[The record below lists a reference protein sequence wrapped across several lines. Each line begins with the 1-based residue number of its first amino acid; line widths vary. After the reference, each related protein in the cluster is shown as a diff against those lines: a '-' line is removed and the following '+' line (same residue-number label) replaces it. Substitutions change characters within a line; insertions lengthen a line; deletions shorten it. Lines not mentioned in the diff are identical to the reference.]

1 MDQTLNTLDYL
12 YLQNDACSKPQC
24 FCNGKDDQ
32 KISME
37 HLREVK
43 FTGFHPSKYH
53 MSFVQL
59 TMEGAP
65 ALERMTV
72 QLYIGKDLDCSG
84 IPCDRGYWAPCLMDS
99 SKRVHTKAYEW
110 TLDNKREE
118 DEEVKG

>member
-1 MDQTLNTLDYL
+1 MKQWKHIQDMTSHVPQLPNVIDLSIEIGPGHWHNLKSIIAGLITKCSR
-12 YLQNDACSKPQC
+12 LQRLSINIECANDACSKPLC

-43 FTGFHPSKYH
+43 FTHFRPLKYH

-59 TMEGAP
+59 MMEGAP

-72 QLYIGKDLDCSG
+72 ELQQY
-84 IPCDRGYWAPCLMDS
+84 PW
-99 SKRVHTKAYEW
+99 
-110 TLDNKREE
+110 
-118 DEEVKG
+118 